1 MIRARIG
8 EVELGDLLRAL
19 ETARKSAVV
28 TVETPNL
35 YGRIH
40 LMEGRLVY
48 ARTEPGPHLG
58 EYLVRLLYLTLEDTQ
73 RLVLEQERE
82 NPGTPLGQL
91 ALRAGLVSEEDLTDA
106 LQVQVMEALAT
117 LMNQKD
123 GTLLAEST
131 PVGEASQIALP
142 QTLETSAMLFEA
154 ARRLDEWQRG
164 RVEPEAVLR
173 VANDPTRHPLTP
185 EAWSVLELVNGIKRA
200 KSIALESDLPE
211 DQVYH
216 LLFELKSRGLVEE
229 TSIRPSDPL
238 ILVLAESSLI
248 RRLLLV
254 TLERSRYRVLMP
266 HDLESAKRM
275 MAKHK
280 PQGIILQGQDLM
292 DRVRQIRSHPDGRFP
307 PLWVVSE
314 DPPRGL
320 WVRSAR
326 LGHIPKPFSEEDVL
340 EAMSVIKRA
349 I

>member
-8 EVELGDLLRAL
+8 EIELGDLLRAL

-28 TVETPNL
+28 TVETPSL

-117 LMNQKD
+117 LMNQKE
-123 GTLLAEST
+123 GTFLAEAT
-131 PVGEASQIALP
+131 PTGEASQIALP

-173 VANDPTRHPLTP
+173 VANDPTRHPLSP

-211 DQVYH
+211 EQVYH

-229 TSIRPSDPL
+229 TPIRPSDPL

-280 PQGIILQGQDLM
+280 PQGIVLQGQDLM
-292 DRVRQIRSHPDGRFP
+292 DRVRQIRGHPDGRFP

-340 EAMSVIKRA
+340 EAMSVIKRVT
-349 I
+349 